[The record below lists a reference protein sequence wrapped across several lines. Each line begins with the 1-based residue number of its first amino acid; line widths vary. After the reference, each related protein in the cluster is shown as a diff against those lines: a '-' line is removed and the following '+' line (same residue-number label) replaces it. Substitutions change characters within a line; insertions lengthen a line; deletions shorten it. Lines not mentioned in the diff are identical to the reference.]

1 MPLGI
6 FFPITDENQQK
17 NLFDLTTDTKSAVK
31 SNLLFFLQT
40 RKGERFMRPYFGA
53 DLTQFIF
60 EQNDNKQSDIIKD
73 YLETEVSREF
83 PYITINF
90 VDTRNQK
97 EHDVNLFVLSIDFTY
112 TKGTFSYQDLIVMEF
127 QTS

>member
-6 FFPITDENQQK
+6 SFPITDENQQK
-17 NLFDLTTDTKSAVK
+17 NLFDLTIDTKSAVK

-40 RKGERFMRPYFGA
+40 RKGERFMRPDFGA

-90 VDTRNQK
+90 VDTRYML
-97 EHDVNLFVLSIDFTY
+97 EDDVNLFVLSIDFTY
-112 TKGTFSYQDLIVMEF
+112 EKGTFSYQDLIVMPF